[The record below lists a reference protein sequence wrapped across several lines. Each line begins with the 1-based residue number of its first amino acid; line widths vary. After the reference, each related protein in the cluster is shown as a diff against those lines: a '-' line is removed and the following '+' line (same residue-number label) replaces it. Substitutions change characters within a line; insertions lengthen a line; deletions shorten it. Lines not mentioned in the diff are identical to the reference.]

1 MKEQTLLEMKNKVET
16 LGKVTQFLMQE
27 NKQLKD
33 LSVGTLE
40 TVKKLPGYDK
50 AIEELKQQLVKESG
64 EAEEADLANRRYP
77 MRRLFF
83 SDQGSPT

>member
-50 AIEELKQQLVKESG
+50 AIEELKQQLVKEAG
-64 EAEEADLANRRYP
+64 EAQEADSGRKIIE
-77 MRRLFF
+77 
-83 SDQGSPT
+83 

>member
-64 EAEEADLANRRYP
+64 EAQEADSGRKIIE
-77 MRRLFF
+77 
-83 SDQGSPT
+83 

>member
-1 MKEQTLLEMKNKVET
+1 MKEQTLLEIKNKVET

-40 TVKKLPGYDK
+40 TVKKLPGYEE
-50 AIEELKQQLVKESG
+50 AIEELKQQFVKESS
-64 EAEEADLANRRYP
+64 EAQEADSGRKIIE
-77 MRRLFF
+77 
-83 SDQGSPT
+83 

>member
-50 AIEELKQQLVKESG
+50 AIEELKQQLVKEAG
-64 EAEEADLANRRYP
+64 EAQEANTGRKIIE
-77 MRRLFF
+77 
-83 SDQGSPT
+83 

>member
-50 AIEELKQQLVKESG
+50 AIEELKQQLVKEAG
-64 EAEEADLANRRYP
+64 EAQEADTGRKIIE
-77 MRRLFF
+77 
-83 SDQGSPT
+83 

>member
-1 MKEQTLLEMKNKVET
+1 MKEQTLLEIKNKVET

-40 TVKKLPGYDK
+40 TVKKLPGYEE
-50 AIEELKQQLVKESG
+50 AIEELKQQLVKESS
-64 EAEEADLANRRYP
+64 EAQEADSGRKIIE
-77 MRRLFF
+77 
-83 SDQGSPT
+83 

>member
-16 LGKVTQFLMQE
+16 LGRATQFLMQE

-64 EAEEADLANRRYP
+64 EAEEADSSRKII
-77 MRRLFF
+77 
-83 SDQGSPT
+83 

>member
-16 LGKVTQFLMQE
+16 LGRAVQFLMQE

-40 TVKKLPGYDK
+40 TIKKLPGYDK
-50 AIEELKQQLVKESG
+50 AIEELKQQLVEESG
-64 EAEEADLANRRYP
+64 EAEKANSGRKIIE
-77 MRRLFF
+77 
-83 SDQGSPT
+83 